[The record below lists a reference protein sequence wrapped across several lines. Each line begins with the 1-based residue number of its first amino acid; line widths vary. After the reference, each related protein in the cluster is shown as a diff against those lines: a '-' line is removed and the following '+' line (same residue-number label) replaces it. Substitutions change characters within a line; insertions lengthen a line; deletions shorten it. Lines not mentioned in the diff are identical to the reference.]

1 MACAWGR
8 GEGRVLIVVTDGGL
22 IEPVGGVVGVARV
35 LRVEVGGE

>member
-1 MACAWGR
+1 M
-8 GEGRVLIVVTDGGL
+8 VVTNGGL